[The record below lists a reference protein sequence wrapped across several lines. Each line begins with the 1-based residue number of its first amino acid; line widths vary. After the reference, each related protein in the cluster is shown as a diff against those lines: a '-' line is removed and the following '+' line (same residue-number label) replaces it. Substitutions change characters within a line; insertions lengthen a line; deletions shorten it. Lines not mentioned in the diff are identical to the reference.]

1 MRPSKFTTFSLLFSL
16 LLLTAASAQ
25 NCGSQAGG
33 ALCASGLCCSKF
45 GWCGNTNDHC
55 GSGNCQSQCPG
66 GGPGPGPV
74 TGGDLGSVI
83 SNSMFDQMLKLRNE
97 NSCQG
102 KNNVYTY
109 NAFITA
115 ARSFPGFGT
124 TGDSNTRKREIAAFF
139 AQTSQN
145 TTGGSDGP
153 FSWGYCFL
161 TEQGNPGDY
170 YSARGQWPSCPP
182 GRKRGPFP
190 ITHAGPCTRA
200 IGADLLNNPDLV
212 ATDPV
217 ISFKTSLLFW
227 MTTQSP
233 KPSCHDVII
242 GRWNPSAGDR
252 AANRLPGFGV
262 IANIING
269 GLECG
274 RGNDN
279 MVQDRIG
286 FYRRYCE
293 ILGVSPGDNLDC
305 GNQRPFGS

>member
-145 TTGGSDGP
+145 TTVSNYVYFDINKH
-153 FSWGYCFL
+153 S
-161 TEQGNPGDY
+161 
-170 YSARGQWPSCPP
+170 
-182 GRKRGPFP
+182 
-190 ITHAGPCTRA
+190 AGPCTRA